1 MAQTEITE
9 LLIRVRNLEER
20 VQNLTHENET
30 LTQQVQNLEGQV
42 QTLTRQR
49 DAALNMA
56 ERAVLYACDVLS
68 ANSNVS
74 GWQVKN
80 EMHAIMNDIESL
92 RRSFTLQDSWKN
104 HQSTGHSNGADS
116 HEMLDTLRSSDGT
129 AIGLYTRNEL
139 GSHRADPLDPDGLKK
154 KEKEKEKEKEKD
166 AEGEIEKRLLQ
177 EPIAEG
183 LRNSLIKFYMTVGL
197 STA

>member
-20 VQNLTHENET
+20 VQNLTHENQL

-42 QTLTRQR
+42 QTLTLQR

-80 EMHAIMNDIESL
+80 EMHAIINDIESL
-92 RRSFTLQDSWKN
+92 RRSFTLQESWKN

-116 HEMLDTLRSSDGT
+116 HEMLDTLRSSNGT
-129 AIGLYTRNEL
+129 ATHLHTRNEL
-139 GSHRADPLDPDGLKK
+139 GIQRADPLDPDGLKK
-154 KEKEKEKEKEKD
+154 KKD

>member
-1 MAQTEITE
+1 MAQTEIAE
-9 LLIRVRNLEER
+9 LLTRVRNLEER
-20 VQNLTHENET
+20 VQNLT
-30 LTQQVQNLEGQV
+30 QQV
-42 QTLTRQR
+42 QTLTLQR

-80 EMHAIMNDIESL
+80 EMHAIINDIESL

-116 HEMLDTLRSSDGT
+116 HEMLDTLRSSNGT
-129 AIGLYTRNEL
+129 ATHLHTRNEL
-139 GSHRADPLDPDGLKK
+139 GSQRADPLDPDGLKK
-154 KEKEKEKEKEKD
+154 KEKEKD

-177 EPIAEG
+177 EPIAKG

>member
-20 VQNLTHENET
+20 VQNLTHENQL

-42 QTLTRQR
+42 QTLTLQR

-80 EMHAIMNDIESL
+80 EMHAIINDIESL
-92 RRSFTLQDSWKN
+92 RRSFTLQESWKN

-116 HEMLDTLRSSDGT
+116 HEMLDTLRSSNGT
-129 AIGLYTRNEL
+129 ATHLHTRNEL
-139 GSHRADPLDPDGLKK
+139 GSQRADPLDPDGLKK
-154 KEKEKEKEKEKD
+154 KEKEKEKD